1 MKEQDRQ
8 RAIRLRLARM
18 DGGPARLGLDKSGPD
33 KAGSTAIATGFAQLD
48 RALGAGGVPRSR
60 ITELFG
66 PSSSGKTTLLLQ
78 TIAHLQS
85 SGLAA
90 AWIDVDRTYDP
101 AYAAQL
107 GVVVER
113 LPVAQPDAAEPA
125 LEIARQLAGSGAVDL
140 LVVDSAAALVPSLEL
155 EAGIG
160 QSALGLQSR
169 VLASGLRK
177 LASTVAKSGAAVVFL
192 NQTRWRPDESGG
204 EAETSAG
211 GPPLKL
217 YAAVRIALFAAGA
230 RQIGFRMLKNKVSE
244 GAPEGRLEWQ
254 RGGGFAKSP

>member
-18 DGGPARLGLDKSGPD
+18 ENGPAQPGSAAIPTGLAP
-33 KAGSTAIATGFAQLD
+33 LD
-48 RALGAGGVPRSR
+48 RALGGGGLPRSC

-66 PSSSGKTTLLLQ
+66 PSSIGKTTLLLQ
-78 TIAHLQS
+78 TIAHLQT

-90 AWIDVDRTYDP
+90 AWIDADRSYDP

-107 GVVVER
+107 GVLVER
-113 LPVAQPDAAEPA
+113 LPVAQPEAAEHA

-155 EAGIG
+155 AAGIG
-160 QSALGLQSR
+160 QSALGLHSR

-177 LASTVAKSGAAVVFL
+177 LASAVAKTGAAVVFL
-192 NQTRWRPDESGG
+192 NQTRSRLDESGG

-217 YAAVRIALFAAGA
+217 YAAVRIALFASGA
-230 RQIGFRMLKNKVSE
+230 RQIGFRVLKNKVSE
-244 GAPEGRLEWQ
+244 GTQEGRLEWL

>member
-18 DGGPARLGLDKSGPD
+18 EAVPAKP
-33 KAGSTAIATGFAQLD
+33 GSAAIPTGFAQLD
-48 RALGAGGVPRSR
+48 QALGAGGLPRSR

-66 PSSSGKTTLLLQ
+66 PASSGKTTLLLQ
-78 TIAHLQS
+78 AIAHLQS
-85 SGLAA
+85 NGLAA
-90 AWIDVDRTYDP
+90 AWIDADRSYDP

-113 LPVAQPDAAEPA
+113 LPVAQPEAAEQA
-125 LEIARQLAGSGAVDL
+125 LEIARQLVGSGAVDL

-160 QSALGLQSR
+160 QSAQGLHSR
-169 VLASGLRK
+169 VLASGLRR
-177 LASTVAKSGAAVVFL
+177 LSSAVARTGAAVVFI
-192 NQTRWRPDESGG
+192 NQIRSRPGASGE

-217 YAAVRIALFAAGA
+217 YAAVRIALFALGG
-230 RQIGFRMLKNKVSE
+230 RQIGFRVLKNKVSE
-244 GAPEGRLEWQ
+244 GTLEGRLEWR
-254 RGGGFAKSP
+254 RGVGFVKSP

>member
-8 RAIRLRLARM
+8 RAIQLKLARM
-18 DGGPARLGLDKSGPD
+18 EPAR
-33 KAGSTAIATGFAQLD
+33 GSLAIETGFGSLD
-48 RALGAGGVPRSR
+48 RALGGGGWPRGR
-60 ITELFG
+60 IVELFG
-66 PSSSGKTTLLLQ
+66 PSSSGKSTLLLQ
-78 TIAHLQS
+78 AIAHLQS
-85 SGLAA
+85 NGLAA
-90 AWIDVDRTYDP
+90 GWIDADRSFDP

-113 LPVAQPDAAEPA
+113 LPVAQPEAAEQA

-155 EAGIG
+155 EAGVG
-160 QSALGLQSR
+160 QSAPGLHSR

-177 LASTVAKSGAAVVFL
+177 LATAAARTGASVVFL
-192 NQTRWRPDESGG
+192 NQIRSRPEASGG
-204 EAETSAG
+204 ESEISAG

-230 RQIGFRMLKNKVSE
+230 RKIGFRVLKNKVSE
-244 GAPEGRLEWQ
+244 GSSEGRLDWR

>member
-1 MKEQDRQ
+1 VKEQDRQ

-18 DGGPARLGLDKSGPD
+18 ETGPSRP
-33 KAGSTAIATGFAQLD
+33 GSTAIPTGFAPLD
-48 RALGAGGVPRSR
+48 RALGAGGLPRGR
-60 ITELFG
+60 IIELFG

-85 SGLAA
+85 TGMAA
-90 AWIDVDRTYDP
+90 AWIDADRCYDP
-101 AYAAQL
+101 AYAALL

-113 LPVAQPDAAEPA
+113 LPVVQPDAAEPA

-160 QSALGLQSR
+160 QSALGLHSR

-177 LASTVAKSGAAVVFL
+177 LAGTVAKTGAAVVFL
-192 NQTRWRPDESGG
+192 NQTRSRPDASGG

-230 RQIGFRMLKNKVSE
+230 RQIGFRVLKNKVSE
-244 GAPEGRLEWQ
+244 GSQEGRLEWR

>member
-18 DGGPARLGLDKSGPD
+18 EAGPVQP
-33 KAGSTAIATGFAQLD
+33 GSAAIPTGFASLD
-48 RALGAGGVPRSR
+48 RALGGGGLPRSY

-78 TIAHLQS
+78 TIAHLQT

-90 AWIDVDRTYDP
+90 AWIDADRSYDP

-107 GVVVER
+107 GVLVER
-113 LPVAQPDAAEPA
+113 LPVAQPEAAEHA

-155 EAGIG
+155 AAGIG
-160 QSALGLQSR
+160 QSALGLHSR

-177 LASTVAKSGAAVVFL
+177 LARAVAKTGTAVVFL
-192 NQTRWRPDESGG
+192 NQTRSRLDESGG
-204 EAETSAG
+204 DAETSAG

-217 YAAVRIALFAAGA
+217 YAAVRIALCASGAG
-230 RQIGFRMLKNKVSE
+230 QIGFRVLKNKVSE
-244 GAPEGRLEWQ
+244 GSPEGRLEWL